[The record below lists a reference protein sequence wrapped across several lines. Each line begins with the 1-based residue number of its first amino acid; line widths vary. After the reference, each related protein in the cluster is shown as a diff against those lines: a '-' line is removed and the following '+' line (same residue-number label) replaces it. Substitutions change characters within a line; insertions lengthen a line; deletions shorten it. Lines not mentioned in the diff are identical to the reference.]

1 MFSMNEI
8 MRDLIQKNG
17 KRGNP
22 DDVEWI
28 VQQVIS
34 GSKLI
39 RDCVVFDYE
48 GDLKEENINFGR
60 IMKFVGDWTGFEVF
74 YNELRYEKTELPY
87 NQYLNLVAKLV
98 DALEEKYDR
107 KFVIYLSN
115 TNDGFIDLRYH
126 SYRESEG
133 LWLDENLDVYDNPV
147 LCWR

>member
-1 MFSMNEI
+1 MNEI

>member
-1 MFSMNEI
+1 M
-8 MRDLIQKNG
+8 
-17 KRGNP
+17 
-22 DDVEWI
+22 
-28 VQQVIS
+28 QQVIS

-39 RDCVVFDYE
+39 KDCVVFDYE

-60 IMKFVGDWTGFEVF
+60 IMKFMGDWMGFEVF

-133 LWLDENLDVYDNPV
+133 FWLDENLDVYDNPV